1 MFCSEHCL
9 KTDEVKARVPRTP
22 SQPSSSRPQS
32 PPVAVALP
40 YLVPVSRF
48 VPWLLKGQEDE
59 QSLVFY
65 HLQAAFAQ
73 SWCTGALLGLG
84 VPLAPVYR
92 ALVPHKTPADQE
104 KRWSTPQDFCIQG
117 HLSCRLV
124 LLITHTFRPDR

>member
-40 YLVPVSRF
+40 HLVPVSLF

-65 HLQAAFAQ
+65 HLQQ
-73 SWCTGALLGLG
+73 PLHSLG
-84 VPLAPVYR
+84 VQEHCWDLGCLWLQFIEPWYLTKHPQTRRNDGQRHRISAFKATFPV
-92 ALVPHKTPADQE
+92 
-104 KRWSTPQDFCIQG
+104 G
-117 HLSCRLV
+117 
-124 LLITHTFRPDR
+124 